1 MMMARVGGRVYR
13 GREAL
18 WANPYTSV
26 PAPSQRAM
34 LVSWTLVFQF
44 VAFGCEN
51 VLGTYFPTTG
61 LIVSST
67 LLMDIK

>member
-26 PAPSQRAM
+26 PDPSQRAM
-34 LVSWTLVFQF
+34 PYAFFYWTSRESYALVLPLFTVPLSLHLRTAF
-44 VAFGCEN
+44 VLAC
-51 VLGTYFPTTG
+51 
-61 LIVSST
+61 
-67 LLMDIK
+67 